1 MSTEP
6 ADRVREFAL
15 RHRAAAGAVWLLVLL
30 LGGVAAVAGL
40 GRLDQSFTASGGP
53 GHRANQAVHERY
65 GNGAAV
71 APLVA
76 VATWPAG
83 TDVRARATGE
93 RLAEALAA
101 SAGRGARTVSYA
113 DTGDEGFLGADGRT
127 VYALVYPGAGEPD
140 LAGLAAVEE
149 TAGSLRAGL
158 RAALPE
164 ARTGVTGVLPLQH
177 DSALAG
183 PGTAALVA
191 KAVCALGL
199 LVLLALAFRSALGVL
214 APLLLAA
221 VTSVGAL
228 VLVEAVAGLTGVSFV
243 VVYLVPVT
251 ALVVAVHRWAQPP
264 GAGARSAVTGG
275 AAGAVAFAALA
286 LFPASFLR
294 SIGIAGA
301 AVCLVGIATALTLT
315 PVLRSVVPRPV
326 VPRPVARATR
336 PVRNGRAVPRPVR
349 KALAVPR
356 PLAAAGLV
364 LLVLLAGAATQLRVG
379 NPEARALVE
388 SGPALDGLERLGAAG
403 VPSGALNPLEV
414 LVPEGADAEAV
425 AARAARVPGVLLA
438 AAPEAAE
445 WRRSG
450 TALVVVVPV
459 AEPMTAAGAGT
470 VAALRSAFAG
480 SGVLVGGSGVVDPD
494 LVEGVYGL
502 LPYAV
507 PLAALAA
514 FGVLVRRSRAPG
526 AVGAAARSVSGALL
540 AAGLS
545 TGGLVV
551 VWQWGPADT
560 GAVTGWVP
568 LVVGAFAFCVSLER
582 STASAAGGPGWA
594 GPVAAGAGALAVLAV
609 GIGPQVELALLVS
622 GFATGAVGDALA
634 GRVRARS
641 EAGRWSVHRNASQL
655 V

>member
-76 VATWPAG
+76 VVTWPAG

-127 VYALVYPGAGEPD
+127 VYALVYPGAGKPD

-149 TAGSLRAGL
+149 TAGSLREGL
-158 RAALPE
+158 RSALPE

-183 PGTAALVA
+183 PGAAALVV
-191 KAVCALGL
+191 KAACALGL

-228 VLVEAVAGLTGVSFV
+228 VLVEAVAGFTGVSFV

-275 AAGAVAFAALA
+275 AAGAAAFAVLA
-286 LFPASFLR
+286 LFPVSFLR

-301 AVCLVGIATALTLT
+301 AVCLVGIATSLTLV
-315 PVLRSVVPRPV
+315 PVLRSVVPRPA
-326 VPRPVARATR
+326 ARGTR
-336 PVRNGRAVPRPVR
+336 PARNVF
-349 KALAVPR
+349 AVPR

-388 SGPALDGLERLGAAG
+388 SGPSLDGLERLGAAG
-403 VPSGALNPLEV
+403 VPSGVLNPLEV

-480 SGVLVGGSGVVDPD
+480 SGALVGGSGVVDTD

-514 FGVLVRRSRAPG
+514 FGVLVGRTRAP
-526 AVGAAARSVSGALL
+526 GAAARSVCGALL
-540 AAGLS
+540 AAGVS
-545 TGGLVV
+545 AGGLVV

-582 STASAAGGPGWA
+582 STASAAGGPGRA

-622 GFATGAVGDALA
+622 GFAMGAVGDALA
-634 GRVRARS
+634 GRLRVRPG
-641 EAGRWSVHRNASQL
+641 AGRWSVHRNATRL

>member
-76 VATWPAG
+76 VVTWPAG

-127 VYALVYPGAGEPD
+127 VYALVYPGAGKPD

-149 TAGSLRAGL
+149 AAGSLREGL
-158 RAALPE
+158 RSALPE

-183 PGTAALVA
+183 PGAAALVV
-191 KAVCALGL
+191 KAACALGL

-228 VLVEAVAGLTGVSFV
+228 VLVEAVAGFTGVSFV

-275 AAGAVAFAALA
+275 AAGAAAFAVLA
-286 LFPASFLR
+286 LFPVSFLR

-301 AVCLVGIATALTLT
+301 AVCLVGIATSLTLV
-315 PVLRSVVPRPV
+315 PVLRSVVPRPA
-326 VPRPVARATR
+326 ARGTR
-336 PVRNGRAVPRPVR
+336 PARNVF
-349 KALAVPR
+349 AVPR

-388 SGPALDGLERLGAAG
+388 SGPSLDGLERLGAAG
-403 VPSGALNPLEV
+403 VPSGVLNPLEV

-480 SGVLVGGSGVVDPD
+480 SGALVGGSGVVDTD

-514 FGVLVRRSRAPG
+514 FGVLVGRTRAP
-526 AVGAAARSVSGALL
+526 GAAARSVCGALL
-540 AAGLS
+540 AAGVS
-545 TGGLVV
+545 AGGLVV

-582 STASAAGGPGWA
+582 STASAAGGPGRA

-622 GFATGAVGDALA
+622 GFAMGAVGDALA
-634 GRVRARS
+634 GRLRVRP
-641 EAGRWSVHRNASQL
+641 EAGRWSVHRNATRL

>member
-76 VATWPAG
+76 VVTWPAG

-127 VYALVYPGAGEPD
+127 VYALVYPGAGKPD

-149 TAGSLRAGL
+149 AAGSLREGL
-158 RAALPE
+158 RSALPE

-183 PGTAALVA
+183 PGAAALVV
-191 KAVCALGL
+191 KAACALGL

-228 VLVEAVAGLTGVSFV
+228 VLVEAVAGFTGVSFV

-251 ALVVAVHRWAQPP
+251 ALVVAVHRWTQPP

-275 AAGAVAFAALA
+275 AAGAAAFAVLA
-286 LFPASFLR
+286 LFPVSFLR

-301 AVCLVGIATALTLT
+301 AVCLVGIATSLTLV
-315 PVLRSVVPRPV
+315 PVLRSVVPRPA
-326 VPRPVARATR
+326 ARGTR
-336 PVRNGRAVPRPVR
+336 PARNVF
-349 KALAVPR
+349 AVPR

-388 SGPALDGLERLGAAG
+388 SGPSLDGLERLGAAG
-403 VPSGALNPLEV
+403 VPSGVLNPLEV
-414 LVPEGADAEAV
+414 LVPEDADAEAV

-480 SGVLVGGSGVVDPD
+480 SGALVGGSGVVDTD

-514 FGVLVRRSRAPG
+514 FGVLVGRTRAP
-526 AVGAAARSVSGALL
+526 GAAARSVCGALL
-540 AAGLS
+540 AAGVS
-545 TGGLVV
+545 AGGLVV

-582 STASAAGGPGWA
+582 STASAAGGPGRA

-609 GIGPQVELALLVS
+609 GIGSQVELALLVS
-622 GFATGAVGDALA
+622 GFAMGAVGDALA
-634 GRVRARS
+634 GRVRVRPG
-641 EAGRWSVHRNASQL
+641 AGRWSVHRNATRL